1 MATIA
6 HALSL
11 AAERAIFL
19 VMTGHYENFSRRDGS
34 FELWVKATS
43 TGENNKKFL
52 QNITIFSI
60 TERRILAY
68 RFFFSMSD
76 EESPSKSD
84 FYYPEEEEQAKTEQ
98 NNMTK
103 VTTYG
108 DQNISNSQEELQK
121 FVHIQKSENTVKKK
135 RQVIWSVFTV
145 FLAR

>member
-1 MATIA
+1 
-6 HALSL
+6 
-11 AAERAIFL
+11 
-19 VMTGHYENFSRRDGS
+19 
-34 FELWVKATS
+34 
-43 TGENNKKFL
+43 
-52 QNITIFSI
+52 
-60 TERRILAY
+60 
-68 RFFFSMSD
+68 MSD

-135 RQVIWSVFTV
+135 RQVI
-145 FLAR
+145 